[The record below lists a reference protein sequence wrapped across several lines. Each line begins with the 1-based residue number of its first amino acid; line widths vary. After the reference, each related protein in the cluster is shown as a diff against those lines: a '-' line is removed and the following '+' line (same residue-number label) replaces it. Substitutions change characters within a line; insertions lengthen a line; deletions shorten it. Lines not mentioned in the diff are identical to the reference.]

1 MSESW
6 PLVLALFVIALRGYY
21 NPKSPSIG
29 LPSEKFWSLVKSQ
42 ERPIVMLTTRGLFG
56 TQMCY
61 VFPYQGILFRTDA
74 KKPEAPEGVVLIG
87 AGDAIR
93 L

>member
-1 MSESW
+1 MNESW
-6 PLVLALFVIALRGYY
+6 PFFLVLAAVALRGYY
-21 NPKSPSIG
+21 MPRSTSVGP
-29 LPSEKFWSLVKSQ
+29 PSEKFWALVKSQ
-42 ERPIVMLTTRGLFG
+42 ERPIVMLTTRGFFG

-61 VFPYQGILFRTDA
+61 VFPYQGVLFRTDA

-87 AGDAIR
+87 AGNAIR